1 MNWYALRTSPLKERA
16 VTEILEN
23 RGVSALCPTETRWR
37 RDGRKRR
44 IPIERPLL
52 PRYVLMRYDDP
63 WAVVRAM
70 QGRGV
75 CGVVCF
81 DGVPAKIPERSVIRL
96 ARRSGKAIPNTA
108 APIHRTFAPGDNVEA
123 VSGWLAGKGVVEL
136 LEINGEVG
144 TLLVEMFGVLRPVPY
159 RLDQLEAA

>member
-1 MNWYALRTSPLKERA
+1 MSNWYALRTSPLKERA

-81 DGVPAKIPERSVIRL
+81 DGVPAKIPERSVEML
-96 ARRSGKAIPNTA
+96 ARRSGAVVNTA
-108 APIHRTFAPGDNVEA
+108 TRVHRAFAPGDKVEI
-123 VSGWLAGKGVVEL
+123 VSGPYRGWCVEL
-136 LEINGEVG
+136 KSIRGEVG
-144 TLLVEMFGVLRPVPY
+144 KVLVRMFGTEMPAEI

>member
-1 MNWYALRTSPLKERA
+1 MSNWYALRTSPLKERA

-81 DGVPAKIPERSVIRL
+81 DGVPAKIPERSVEML
-96 ARRSGKAIPNTA
+96 ARRSGAVVNTA
-108 APIHRTFAPGDNVEA
+108 TRVHRAFAPGDKVEI
-123 VSGWLAGKGVVEL
+123 VSGPYRGWCVEL
-136 LEINGEVG
+136 KSIRGEVG
-144 TLLVEMFGVLRPVPY
+144 KVLVRMFGAEMPAEI